1 MEKHIMSSQEGFGP
15 EFKPRSFLLSGNR
28 VNHVVVKLFAVFF
41 SQDLCCYHMFFMNL
55 SPFSTAVIASMMV
68 D

>member
-28 VNHVVVKLFAVFF
+28 VNHVVVKLFAVF
-41 SQDLCCYHMFFMNL
+41 LVRTC
-55 SPFSTAVIASMMV
+55 AVTTCSS
-68 D
+68 